1 MEFLKKV
8 KGLSVLMILSSLFI
22 SSAKAVELNDE
33 DYARLN
39 KVFSEASINAMTQE
53 EVDKYLAADLENAKS
68 ETTYYKGVS
77 HGNESYTWYE
87 ISKDEYDNSDSEI
100 QPHATYIATEYKEV
114 RISVIE
120 GYDDVHI
127 FDLYAKWKKMPA
139 ARSYDVIA
147 FRFRNVALINGTQKG
162 RQYYKKTGSAVY
174 DHITYTSSSGNMKK
188 TSQGFGVSMN
198 LVDNSIN
205 ALELELTCEG
215 VPSGINPYVW
225 GNYQHAVE
233 NVTLAQSQNYNIS
246 SAGYG
251 NVINFDLS
259 VEDHYDGMGGVYIA
273 L

>member
-1 MEFLKKV
+1 
-8 KGLSVLMILSSLFI
+8 MILSSLFI
-22 SSAKAVELNDE
+22 STAKAVELTDE

-39 KVFSEASINAMTQE
+39 KVFSEARISVMTQE
-53 EVDKYLAADLENAKS
+53 EVDKYLAMNLENAKS

-114 RISVIE
+114 KITAIE
-120 GYDDVHI
+120 GFENVFS
-127 FDLYAKWKKMPA
+127 FDLTAKWKKMPA

-147 FRFRNVALINGTQKG
+147 FRFRNIALIEGTQFGLQSYIKS
-162 RQYYKKTGSAVY
+162 GSNSY
-174 DHITYTSSSGNMKK
+174 DHISYTTKSGNMKK
-188 TSQGFGVSMN
+188 TSQGFGISMN
-198 LVDNSIN
+198 LVDNSIS
-205 ALELELTCEG
+205 ALELEISAEG

-233 NVTLAQSQNYNIS
+233 NVTLAQSQKYNIT